1 MSTSNNISSN
11 LNDYIK
17 IKIGE
22 CRSKEEEDSHV
33 TLDLTQLKKEIQAK
47 KHSDQQV
54 WEIILRI
61 IYAEMLG
68 HETAFAH
75 SFVAIAVQT
84 PSYKVKRIAYLAC
97 SLLFDNDS
105 PFRIL
110 IVSSLQKDLVST
122 CLYNQIIALN
132 TLGMIMSPINVSA
145 FVDGI
150 TQQLSSPHLV
160 VRRKALLCFI
170 KMKELLSDNLGEI
183 TLDFE
188 HFYMQKGQKG
198 RGIAKGDFSV
208 VLAALGFYRK
218 AVPAYTKKYKVIYG
232 LFKDL
237 LEMLFERK

>member
-1 MSTSNNISSN
+1 MISNISSG

-22 CRSKEEEDSHV
+22 CRSKEEEDSYV
-33 TLDLTQLKKEIQAK
+33 SSNLAKLRKEIQAK
-47 KHSDQQV
+47 KVSDQQK
-54 WEIILRI
+54 WELILRI

-68 HETAFAH
+68 HDTSFAH

-97 SLLFDNDS
+97 TLLFDSES

-110 IVSSLQKDLVST
+110 IVSSLQKDLAST

-132 TLGMIMSPINVSA
+132 VLGMIMSPVNVSA
-145 FVDGI
+145 FVDSI
-150 TQQLSSPHLV
+150 TQQLGSPHLV
-160 VRRKALLCFI
+160 VRRKAILCFI

-188 HFYMQKGQKG
+188 HHYMQSGDVS
-198 RGIAKGDFSV
+198 RGISKSDFSV

-218 AVPAYTKKYKVIYG
+218 AVPLHTKKYKVIWR
-232 LFKDL
+232 LFRDL

>member
-1 MSTSNNISSN
+1 MDNISPG

-22 CRSKEEEDSHV
+22 CRSKEEEDAYVSS
-33 TLDLTQLKKEIQAK
+33 DLAALKQEIQAK
-47 KHSDQQV
+47 KLSDQKK
-54 WEIILRI
+54 WELILRV

-68 HETAFAH
+68 HNTAFAH

-97 SLLFDNDS
+97 TLLLEADS

-110 IVSSLQKDLVST
+110 IVSSLQKDLASS

-132 TLGMIMSPINVSA
+132 VLGMIMAPINVSA
-145 FVDGI
+145 FVDSL

-160 VRRKALLCFI
+160 VRRKATLCFI
-170 KMKELLSDNLGEI
+170 KMKELLCDNLGEI
-183 TLDFE
+183 TLGFE
-188 HFYMQKGQKG
+188 HHYLQQGDVG
-198 RGIAKGDFSV
+198 RGISKADFSV
-208 VLAALGFYRK
+208 VLATLGFYRK
-218 AVPAYTKKYKVIYG
+218 AVPLHTKKYKGIWR
-232 LFKDL
+232 LFRDL

>member
-1 MSTSNNISSN
+1 MSIPNNISST

-22 CRSKEEEDSHV
+22 CRSKEEEDLHV
-33 TLDLTQLKKEIQAK
+33 SMDLQELKKEIQAK
-47 KHSDQQV
+47 KQSDQKL
-54 WEIILRI
+54 WELILRV

-68 HETAFAH
+68 HDTSFAH

-97 SLLFDNDS
+97 SLLLDQDS

-132 TLGMIMSPINVSA
+132 TLGMIMSSINVSA

-188 HFYMQKGQKG
+188 HHYLQKGDLG
-198 RGIAKGDFSV
+198 RGITKTEFSV
-208 VLAALGFYRK
+208 VLAALGFYRR
-218 AVPAYTKKYKVIYG
+218 AVPQFPKKYKQIWRM
-232 LFKDL
+232 FRDI